1 MSSTTPMNMSSILA
15 ALAAIE
21 SQVASVRSAISS
33 EAKPSLASKSKKAS
47 AKQAPADADADAD
60 APVKTKRLINPKIA
74 AMNDERKVIF
84 AEMKG
89 AWALANPS
97 FASLAPAELKKAIS
111 EGQVAKP
118 PSFPDAIKEH
128 SRRLRENDPEAEAR
142 HQTYLAKRA
151 KKEVAPV
158 ALAVSTKAADTET
171 VASGNSSD
179 SKSKRGPKP
188 GFKLS
193 DEEKAKRAE
202 KRKQNAALKKSSG
215 MPALPHSPDSLE

>member
-1 MSSTTPMNMSSILA
+1 MNMSSILA

-21 SQVASVRSAISS
+21 SQVATMRSAIST
-33 EAKPSLASKSKKAS
+33 EAKPAASKSKKAS
-47 AKQAPADADADAD
+47 AKQVDAD
-60 APVKTKRLINPKIA
+60 APAKPKREINPKIA

-84 AEMKG
+84 KEMKD
-89 AWALANPS
+89 AWSAANPS
-97 FASLAPAELKKAIS
+97 FASMEPAELKKAIG
-111 EGQVAKP
+111 EGKVAKP

-158 ALAVSTKAADTET
+158 PAAKPADTET

-179 SKSKRGPKP
+179 SKGKRGPKP

-193 DEEKAKRAE
+193 EEEKAKRSE
-202 KRKQNAALKKSSG
+202 KRKQNAAAKKIAGIPPLPPS
-215 MPALPHSPDSLE
+215 PASDD

>member
-1 MSSTTPMNMSSILA
+1 MNMSSILA

-21 SQVASVRSAISS
+21 TQVAAMRSVISTS
-33 EAKPSLASKSKKAS
+33 EAKPAPTKSKKAS
-47 AKQAPADADADAD
+47 AKVAPADGAEVPA
-60 APVKTKRLINPKIA
+60 KKREINPKIA

-97 FASLAPAELKKAIS
+97 FASLDAVELKKAVA
-111 EGQVAKP
+111 EGKVAKP

-128 SRRLRENDPEAEAR
+128 SRRLRENDPAAEAR
-142 HQTYLAKRA
+142 HQAYLEKRA
-151 KKEVAPV
+151 KREVASAPV
-158 ALAVSTKAADTET
+158 PAVKPADTET
-171 VASGNSSD
+171 VSSGTTSD
-179 SKSKRGPKP
+179 SKGKRGPKP

-202 KRKQNAALKKSSG
+202 KRKQNAAAKKLAG
-215 MPALPHSPDSLE
+215 VPALPPSPVSDA

>member
-1 MSSTTPMNMSSILA
+1 MNMSSILA

-21 SQVASVRSAISS
+21 SQVATMRSAIST
-33 EAKPSLASKSKKAS
+33 EAKPLAKSKRAS
-47 AKQAPADADADAD
+47 AKQAADAD
-60 APVKTKRLINPKIA
+60 APPKPKREINPKIA

-84 AEMKG
+84 KEMKD
-89 AWALANPS
+89 AWSNANPS
-97 FASLAPAELKKAIS
+97 FASLDSVELKKAIT
-111 EGQVAKP
+111 EGRVAKP

-158 ALAVSTKAADTET
+158 VAAKAADTET

-202 KRKQNAALKKSSG
+202 KRKQNAVAKKIAG
-215 MPALPHSPDSLE
+215 IPPLPPSPVSDE

>member
-1 MSSTTPMNMSSILA
+1 MNISSILA

-33 EAKPSLASKSKKAS
+33 EAKPAVSKSKKVS
-47 AKQAPADADADAD
+47 AKQVDAD
-60 APVKTKRLINPKIA
+60 APDKPKRLINPKIA
-74 AMNDERKVIF
+74 AMNDERKLIY

-97 FASLAPAELKKAIS
+97 FASLESAELKKAVA

-158 ALAVSTKAADTET
+158 AIAAADTET
-171 VASGNSSD
+171 VASENSND
-179 SKSKRGPKP
+179 SKGKSKRGPKA

-202 KRKQNAALKKSSG
+202 KRKQNAALKKASG
-215 MPALPHSPDSLE
+215 MPALPSSPGSVE

>member
-1 MSSTTPMNMSSILA
+1 MNMSSILA

-21 SQVASVRSAISS
+21 NQVAAVRSAISTS
-33 EAKPSLASKSKKAS
+33 EAKPATAPKSKRAS
-47 AKQAPADADADAD
+47 AKAAPVDAAEAPAK
-60 APVKTKRLINPKIA
+60 PKREINPKIA

-89 AWALANPS
+89 AWTLANPS
-97 FASLAPAELKKAIS
+97 FASLSPADLKKAIA
-111 EGQVAKP
+111 EGKVSKP

-128 SRRLRENDPEAEAR
+128 SRRLRENDPAAEAR
-142 HQTYLAKRA
+142 HQDYLAKRA
-151 KKEVAPV
+151 KKDVAP
-158 ALAVSTKAADTET
+158 APAPAPTKPADTET
-171 VASGNSSD
+171 VASGNTSD

-202 KRKQNAALKKSSG
+202 KRKQNAALKKLNG
-215 MPALPHSPDSLE
+215 VPPLPPSPVSDA

>member
-1 MSSTTPMNMSSILA
+1 MNMSSILA

-33 EAKPSLASKSKKAS
+33 EAKPSVASKSKKAS
-47 AKQAPADADADAD
+47 AKQAPADVDADALD
-60 APVKTKRLINPKIA
+60 KPKRLINPKIA

-97 FASLAPAELKKAIS
+97 FASLESAELKKAIA

-151 KKEVAPV
+151 KKDVAPV
-158 ALAVSTKAADTET
+158 AATKAADTET
-171 VASGNSSD
+171 VASGNTSD

-202 KRKQNAALKKSSG
+202 KRKQNAALKKASG
-215 MPALPHSPDSLE
+215 VPALPPSPASDE

>member
-1 MSSTTPMNMSSILA
+1 MNIPSILA
-15 ALAAIE
+15 ALTAIE
-21 SQVASVRSAISS
+21 TRVAAMRSLIST
-33 EAKPSLASKSKKAS
+33 EAKPAPAPAPAPATKGKKAS
-47 AKQAPADADADAD
+47 AKQAPAADAD
-60 APVKTKRLINPKIA
+60 APAKPKREINPKIA

-84 AEMKG
+84 AEMKA
-89 AWALANPS
+89 AWSAANPS
-97 FASLAPAELKKAIS
+97 FASLDAAALKKAIA

-151 KKEVAPV
+151 KKDAAAAAAAAP
-158 ALAVSTKAADTET
+158 STKPADTET
-171 VASGNSSD
+171 VASENTSD

-193 DEEKAKRAE
+193 EEEKQKRAE
-202 KRKQNAALKKSSG
+202 KRKQNAAAKKIAG
-215 MPALPHSPDSLE
+215 IPPLPPSPLSDA

>member
-1 MSSTTPMNMSSILA
+1 MSSTTMNMSSILA

-33 EAKPSLASKSKKAS
+33 EAKPSVASKSKKAS

-60 APVKTKRLINPKIA
+60 APVKPKRLINPKIA

-97 FASLAPAELKKAIS
+97 FASLESAELKKAIA

-151 KKEVAPV
+151 KKDVPLPVAPV
-158 ALAVSTKAADTET
+158 AAKKAADTET
-171 VASGNSSD
+171 VASGNTSD

-202 KRKQNAALKKSSG
+202 KRKQNAALKKASG
-215 MPALPHSPDSLE
+215 VPALPPSPASDE

>member
-1 MSSTTPMNMSSILA
+1 MNMSSILA

-21 SQVASVRSAISS
+21 SQVAAVRSVIST
-33 EAKPSLASKSKKAS
+33 EAKPIASKSKRAS
-47 AKQAPADADADAD
+47 AKQAPADAE
-60 APVKTKRLINPKIA
+60 APAKPKREINPKIA

-84 AEMKG
+84 KEMKD
-89 AWALANPS
+89 AWTSANSS
-97 FASLAPAELKKAIS
+97 FASLDSAELKKAIT
-111 EGQVAKP
+111 EGRVAKP

-151 KKEVAPV
+151 KKDAVASASAAPV
-158 ALAVSTKAADTET
+158 AAKPADTET
-171 VASGNSSD
+171 VASGNTSD

-202 KRKQNAALKKSSG
+202 KRKQNAAAKKIAG
-215 MPALPHSPDSLE
+215 VPPLPPSPVSDA